1 MIHVAF
7 LENIAHAHA
16 YQMSL
21 QILVAQIKTLPC
33 DRILWRVGPACS
45 ETARHGVFSHH
56 RGVSLAVPHSMPR
69 YLRSRRRR
77 STAVC
82 GTGPYTHG
90 PCLHAPLRRPV
101 MRGDPLRHRTQLPSR
116 ENIPLPFTPNTR
128 GGITSGGRAPW
139 ISCSGPIWCGRGRR
153 RSAWRGCVWRS
164 SRHL

>member
-7 LENIAHAHA
+7 FENIAHAHA

-77 STAVC
+77 STLRQIGTECSHTIAVYRWRSPTACHGTC
-82 GTGPYTHG
+82 GRD
-90 PCLHAPLRRPV
+90 AAA
-101 MRGDPLRHRTQLPSR
+101 QLPSAALVR
-116 ENIPLPFTPNTR
+116 TPTVRVCTPLSVDP
-128 GGITSGGRAPW
+128 
-139 ISCSGPIWCGRGRR
+139 
-153 RSAWRGCVWRS
+153 
-164 SRHL
+164 